1 MAGGLIPT
9 CEIENNIQIRM
20 EYKIFHPL
28 ILRLGDPNL
37 KSAKSCKVRLSFAK
51 AFFRSEL

>member
-9 CEIENNIQIRM
+9 CEIENNIQIWM
-20 EYKIFHPL
+20 EYKIFPPL

-37 KSAKSCKVRLSFAK
+37 KSAKSCKLRLSFAK